1 MSESF
6 YNSDKLNKIF
16 SYIDL
21 LKDNS
26 NTGDVLSI
34 DKDKNP
40 YWVSDSDVGNA
51 FTIEFGSTT
60 ETYESVA
67 NRIADGE
74 ILFCHYF
81 SLTDDVTLP
90 YVCTTTSGKHVFT
103 NMVGNRRWS
112 FYLDSSGW
120 TANVNELATKD
131 SVDNVSTDLATYK
144 KNNVIAVATVT
155 TLDALKTQLTAWH
168 QSMADNSTASYWIIT
183 NAVFQ
188 PFRQSRYL
196 CRLSRVTTS
205 YAWAEFTN
213 DIGSPSGQYY
223 QYGNNHHIQLNFIA
237 GTWTTPVNVAGRL
250 ENYYD
255 LSTRPTTADYMSSLY
270 DGSMVQFKVTS
281 SMTENKP
288 ASDGHIIHLN
298 WDSNVDAASQLYL
311 SASESQ
317 NPRIRVK
324 TFGSWKDWHSLAFD
338 NSYGTCSTAAATAAK
353 VATITDFTLSTN
365 RQVTIYFSTANTA
378 EAPTL
383 NISGTG
389 AKAISTG
396 DVLSANNRLFWK
408 AGCNITFLY
417 DGTYYRILSISPE
430 SQVKIYAPDTR
441 SINYLPSDY
450 TSDVLRS
457 KGISAEFK
465 SQATVG
471 FGATFSNYLQLVTHT
486 PWDDNSG
493 GVPVQE
499 GFATDSTG
507 SPILKLRGAKTDNT
521 AWNDWYPVLFE
532 KARPATTSITSLA
545 NLKTQLTTWWG
556 FTPEKGIKLFYFE
569 VSGSWS
575 PFVSGAGVIVVI
587 ERGTTSGSASFYART
602 ANSPVMARMSYIS
615 NAWSNFITTSSTQ
628 IVTYA
633 GAGTSG
639 SAHAC
644 SVTFDFAPKI
654 IEFLGYTDSNGL
666 WKDAGAASA
675 VSTTYGTVS
684 NRFPTSILTTTATAN
699 KPPYPSVLGNYPS
712 YCYSWL
718 SNNGRT
724 FNWYYNSTG
733 SSAPTYQFNESGNT
747 YHVLGIS

>member
-16 SYIDL
+16 SYVDL

-26 NTGDVLSI
+26 NAGDVLSI

-81 SLTDDVTLP
+81 SLTDYVTLP

-103 NMVGNRRWS
+103 NMVGNKRWS

-120 TANVNELATKD
+120 TANVTELATKTALD
-131 SVDNVSTDLATYK
+131 DVSSNLETYK
-144 KNNVIAVATVT
+144 KNNVIATATVS
-155 TLDALKTQLTAWH
+155 TLDALKTQLTTWH
-168 QSMADNSTASYWIIT
+168 QSMSDNSTASYWIIT
-183 NAVFQ
+183 SAVFQ

-196 CRLSRVTTS
+196 CRLSRATAS

-255 LSTRPTTADYMSSLY
+255 LSSRPTTADYMSSLY

-324 TFGSWKDWHSLAFD
+324 NSGTWKSWHSLAFD

-353 VATITDFTLSTN
+353 VATIDDFTLSTG

-389 AKAISTG
+389 AKSIITG
-396 DVLSANNRLFWK
+396 SVLGETNRLFWK

-417 DGTYYRILSISPE
+417 DGTYYRILSISPD
-430 SQVKIYAPDTR
+430 SQVKLFTPDTR

-450 TSDVLRS
+450 ASDIL
-457 KGISAEFK
+457 KYQGITAEFK
-465 SQATVG
+465 SQSTVG
-471 FGATFSNYLQLVTHT
+471 FGTTNRNFLQLITHT
-486 PWDDNSG
+486 PWTGVTG

-499 GFATDSTG
+499 GFATTG
-507 SPILKLRGAKTDNT
+507 SGQPIFKVRGAKIDNT
-521 AWNDWYPVLFE
+521 AWNDWKTVAFE
-532 KARPATTSITSLA
+532 EATAASANITSLA
-545 NLKTQLTTWWG
+545 NLKTQLTTWWNS
-556 FTPEKGIKLFYFE
+556 TPEKGIKLFYFE

-587 ERGTTSGSASFYART
+587 ERGTTNGSASFYART
-602 ANSPVMARMSYIS
+602 DSSPVMARMSYIS
-615 NAWSNFITTSSTQ
+615 SAWSNFVMVSSTQ
-628 IVTYA
+628 SISHT
-633 GAGTSG
+633 GTGTVGPNNPTSI
-639 SAHAC
+639 
-644 SVTFDFAPKI
+644 TFDFAPKMVKLI
-654 IEFLGYTDSNGL
+654 GYTDDSGWWYDNL
-666 WKDAGAASA
+666 E
-675 VSTTYGTVS
+675 YG
-684 NRFPTSILTTTATAN
+684 SIAT
-699 KPPYPSVLGNYPS
+699 SVLTSTYTAYRPFAYRSGYE
-712 YCYSWL
+712 
-718 SNNGRT
+718 SNCFANIT
-724 FNWYYNSTG
+724 NSNKTINWYYNTTSVTETSAGYQRNRTG
-733 SSAPTYQFNESGNT
+733 YTYYF
-747 YHVLGIS
+747 LGIS

>member
-1 MSESF
+1 
-6 YNSDKLNKIF
+6 
-16 SYIDL
+16 
-21 LKDNS
+21 
-26 NTGDVLSI
+26 
-34 DKDKNP
+34 
-40 YWVSDSDVGNA
+40 
-51 FTIEFGSTT
+51 
-60 ETYESVA
+60 
-67 NRIADGE
+67 
-74 ILFCHYF
+74 
-81 SLTDDVTLP
+81 
-90 YVCTTTSGKHVFT
+90 
-103 NMVGNRRWS
+103 
-112 FYLDSSGW
+112 
-120 TANVNELATKD
+120 
-131 SVDNVSTDLATYK
+131 
-144 KNNVIAVATVT
+144 
-155 TLDALKTQLTAWH
+155 
-168 QSMADNSTASYWIIT
+168 MADNSTASYWIIT

-196 CRLSRVTTS
+196 CRLSRVTAS

-237 GTWTTPVNVAGRL
+237 GTWTTPINVAGRL

-255 LSTRPTTADYMSSLY
+255 LSTRPTTADYTSSLY
-270 DGSMVQFKVTS
+270 DGSMVQFKATT

-311 SASESQ
+311 SASELQ

-324 TFGSWKDWHSLAFD
+324 TSGSWKAWHSLAFD

-353 VATITDFTLSTN
+353 VATIDDFMLN
-365 RQVTIYFSTANTA
+365 EGRQVTIYFSTANTA

-383 NISGTG
+383 NINSTG
-389 AKAISTG
+389 AKSIVTAN
-396 DVLSANNRLFWK
+396 VLSANNRLFWK

-441 SINYLPSDY
+441 SIDYIPSDY

-471 FGATFSNYLQLVTHT
+471 FGATFKNYLQLVTHT

-521 AWNDWYPVLFE
+521 AWNEWYPVLFE

-556 FTPEKGIKLFYFE
+556 VTPEKGIKLFYFE

-587 ERGTTSGSASFYART
+587 ERGTTNGSASFYART

-615 NAWSNFITTSSTQ
+615 SAWSNFVTMSSTQ
-628 IVTYA
+628 SVSHT
-633 GAGTSG
+633 GTGTVGPNNPTSI
-639 SAHAC
+639 
-644 SVTFDFAPKI
+644 TFDFAPKMVKLI
-654 IEFLGYTDSNGL
+654 GYTNDSGQWYDNL
-666 WKDAGAASA
+666 EYSSVA
-675 VSTTYGTVS
+675 
-684 NRFPTSILTTTATAN
+684 TSILTSTYTACRPFAYKPGYENNCFAN
-699 KPPYPSVLGNYPS
+699 ITN
-712 YCYSWL
+712 
-718 SNNGRT
+718 SNKT
-724 FNWYYNSTG
+724 INWYYDTTSVTETNAGYQRNRTG
-733 SSAPTYQFNESGNT
+733 YTYYF
-747 YHVLGIS
+747 LGIS

>member
-1 MSESF
+1 MATVSRDT
-6 YNSDKLNKIF
+6 DKLNKIF

-26 NTGDVLSI
+26 DAGDVLSI

-120 TANVNELATKD
+120 TANVTELATKD

-155 TLDALKTQLTAWH
+155 TLDALKTQLTTWH
-168 QSMADNSTASYWIIT
+168 QGMSDNSTASYWIIT

-196 CRLSRVTTS
+196 CRLSRVTS
-205 YAWAEFTN
+205 VYAWAEFTN
-213 DIGSPSGQYY
+213 DIGSPSGHYY
-223 QYGNNHHIQLNFIA
+223 QYGNNHHIQLNFIN
-237 GTWTTPVNVAGRL
+237 GTWTTPINVAGRL

-255 LSTRPTTADYMSSLY
+255 LSNRPTTADYTSSLY
-270 DGSMVQFKVTS
+270 DGSMVQFKATS

-324 TFGSWKDWHSLAFD
+324 TSGSWKDWHSLAFD
-338 NSYGTCSTAAATAAK
+338 NSYGTCSTAATTAAK
-353 VATITDFTLSTN
+353 VATITDFTLSTG

-389 AKAISTG
+389 AKSIITG
-396 DVLSANNRLFWK
+396 SVLSANNRLFWK

-417 DGTYYRILSISPE
+417 DGTYYRILSISPD
-430 SQVKIYAPDTR
+430 SQVKLFTPDTR

-450 TSDVLRS
+450 ASDIL
-457 KGISAEFK
+457 KYQGITAEFK
-465 SQATVG
+465 SQSTVG
-471 FGATFSNYLQLVTHT
+471 FGTTNRNFLQLITHT
-486 PWDDNSG
+486 PWTGVSG

-499 GFATDSTG
+499 GFATTG
-507 SPILKLRGAKTDNT
+507 SGQPIFKVRGAKIDNT
-521 AWNDWYPVLFE
+521 AWNDWKTVAFE
-532 KARPATTSITSLA
+532 EATAASANITSLA
-545 NLKTQLTTWWG
+545 NLKTQLTTWWNS
-556 FTPEKGIKLFYFE
+556 TPEKGIKLFYFE

-575 PFVSGAGVIVVI
+575 PFVSGAGVLVVI
-587 ERGTTSGSASFYART
+587 ERGTTNGSASFYART
-602 ANSPVMARMSYIS
+602 ASSPAMARMSYIS
-615 NAWSNFITTSSTQ
+615 STWSNFVMVSSTQ
-628 IVTYA
+628 SISHT
-633 GAGTSG
+633 GTGTVGPDNPTSL
-639 SAHAC
+639 
-644 SVTFDFAPKI
+644 TFDFAPKMVKLI
-654 IEFLGYTDSNGL
+654 GYTN
-666 WKDAGAASA
+666 ASGQWYDNLDYNSVA
-675 VSTTYGTVS
+675 
-684 NRFPTSILTTTATAN
+684 TSILTSTYTAYRPFAYRSGYESNCFAN
-699 KPPYPSVLGNYPS
+699 ITN
-712 YCYSWL
+712 
-718 SNNGRT
+718 SNKT
-724 FNWYYNSTG
+724 INWYYNTTSVTETNAGYQRNRTG
-733 SSAPTYQFNESGNT
+733 YTYYF
-747 YHVLGIS
+747 LGIS

>member
-1 MSESF
+1 MATVSRDT
-6 YNSDKLNKIF
+6 DKLNKIF

-26 NTGDVLSI
+26 DAGDVLSI

-40 YWVSDSDVGNA
+40 YWASDSDVGNA
-51 FTIEFGSTT
+51 FTIEFGSTA

-90 YVCTTTSGKHVFT
+90 YVCTTTSDKHVFT
-103 NMVGNRRWS
+103 NMVGNKRWS

-120 TANVNELATKD
+120 TANVTELATKD
-131 SVDNVSTDLATYK
+131 SVDNVSSNLETYK
-144 KNNVIAVATVT
+144 KNNVIAVATVS
-155 TLDALKTQLTAWH
+155 TLDALKTQLTTWH

-196 CRLSRVTTS
+196 CRLSCVTAS

-223 QYGNNHHIQLNFIA
+223 QYGNNHHIQLNFIN
-237 GTWTTPVNVAGRL
+237 GTWTAPINVVGRL

-255 LSTRPTTADYMSSLY
+255 LSTRPTTADYTSSLY
-270 DGSMVQFKVTS
+270 DGSMVQFKATS

-324 TFGSWKDWHSLAFD
+324 TSGSWKDWHSLAFD

-389 AKAISTG
+389 AKSIATEN
-396 DVLSANNRLFWK
+396 VLSANNKLFWK
-408 AGCNITFLY
+408 AGCHITFLY
-417 DGTYYRILSISPE
+417 DGAYYRILSISPE

-450 TSDVLRS
+450 TSDDL
-457 KGISAEFK
+457 KTQGIIAEFK

-471 FGATFSNYLQLVTHT
+471 FGATNRNFLQLVTHT
-486 PWDDNSG
+486 PWFNNTG

-499 GFATDSTG
+499 GFATDSSG
-507 SPILKLRGAKTDNT
+507 NPILKLRGSATDGT

-532 KARPATTSITSLA
+532 KARSATSSITSLA

-556 FTPEKGIKLFYFE
+556 VTPEKGIKLFYFE

-587 ERGTTSGSASFYART
+587 ERGTSNGSASFYART
-602 ANSPVMARMSYIS
+602 ASSPAMARMSYIS
-615 NAWSNFITTSSTQ
+615 STWSNFITTSSTQ

-654 IEFLGYTDSNGL
+654 IEFLGYTDSDGL

-699 KPPYPSVLGNYPS
+699 KPPYPSILGTYPS

-724 FNWYYNSTG
+724 FNWYYKGT
-733 SSAPTYQFNESGNT
+733 SAPDYQFNATGCT